1 VSDEGRGGGLL
12 PKIWK
17 TAGAT
22 GFELDRPRCNGLRF
36 LCRCGPASLAGN
48 RPLRYIRP
56 ARATA
61 DRSKLPERAGGV
73 INTAFVLEDRPLACF
88 FAAPGETVTRTNALG
103 STPARRIRPA
113 AAEGPRSL
121 GPSHWCAH

>member
-1 VSDEGRGGGLL
+1 
-12 PKIWK
+12 
-17 TAGAT
+17 
-22 GFELDRPRCNGLRF
+22 
-36 LCRCGPASLAGN
+36 
-48 RPLRYIRP
+48 
-56 ARATA
+56 
-61 DRSKLPERAGGV
+61 V

-121 GPSHWCAH
+121 GPEPLVRPLIQPPAATAQEISWL